1 MAKPKVYK
9 CGFRHC
15 QHESCEVSQEEAVQ
29 VGRRY
34 FHSDCAEIYYN
45 MQEIQRLYRE
55 KISNYGCD
63 AATSVCYKQHC
74 FHKTYRIIISVIR
87 IKICNQYKNFNSFS
101 IFPSLSG
108 RSVSGQGS
116 LEERNSRR
124 RLGRVSSKP
133 HHRQSGRTFVCLL
146 RQCRRKDSWRL
157 IGIGGG

>member
-55 KISNYGCD
+55 KISN
-63 AATSVCYKQHC
+63 TVVMPQLLSVINNIVFTKHIESSYLLFALK
-74 FHKTYRIIISVIR
+74 FAINTKISILFTYRFL
-87 IKICNQYKNFNSFS
+87 NQTHSFS
-101 IFPSLSG
+101 YA
-108 RSVSGQGS
+108 VSPPK
-116 LEERNSRR
+116 
-124 RLGRVSSKP
+124 SSSCRHQTQNPNILP
-133 HHRQSGRTFVCLL
+133 HHLPASARPN
-146 RQCRRKDSWRL
+146 D
-157 IGIGGG
+157 

>member
-55 KISNYGCD
+55 KISN
-63 AATSVCYKQHC
+63 TVVMPQLL
-74 FHKTYRIIISVIR
+74 SVINN
-87 IKICNQYKNFNSFS
+87 IVFTKHIESSYLLFALKFAINTKISIRSPYSLHYLVDRYQVKEAWKKKQSQKVRAVKFEAAPQKAPTFSFAA
-101 IFPSLSG
+101 
-108 RSVSGQGS
+108 
-116 LEERNSRR
+116 
-124 RLGRVSSKP
+124 SK
-133 HHRQSGRTFVCLL
+133 QT
-146 RQCRRKDSWRL
+146 KD
-157 IGIGGG
+157 IGDLFG